1 MPKESIKFVP
11 YGSILSVHY
20 IDVGQGDSE
29 FLELPNGETML
40 IDACPQSASDTVVNY
55 ISDLGYTSIN
65 YVIATHPH
73 EDHIGGI
80 PAVFEAFDVQSI
92 YMPNA
97 TNNTKIFGRLLDAIE
112 AEGIQITETV
122 AGMDIVSFEDFEI
135 ISLAPSGGEQ
145 SNLNNYSIVLK
156 ATFGNRD
163 FLFLADAEHEEIE
176 EITGDMQADVLKV
189 GHHGSDT
196 STSVYLLD
204 AVQPQFAIISCGEG
218 NSYGLPHQQTLDLL
232 SRFSCEAFLFF
243 L

>member
-1 MPKESIKFVP
+1 M
-11 YGSILSVHY
+11 HY